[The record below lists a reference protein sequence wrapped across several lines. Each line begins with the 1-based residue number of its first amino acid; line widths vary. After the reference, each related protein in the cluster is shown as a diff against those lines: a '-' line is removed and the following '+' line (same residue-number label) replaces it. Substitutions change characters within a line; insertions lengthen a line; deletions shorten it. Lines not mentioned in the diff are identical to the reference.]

1 MIMLGDLPTGKR
13 LEAMLQKSGS
23 MPEAEQDK
31 QFAALRAAAAVVG
44 KNLSKAKIKNSAQNK
59 ALARLR
65 ADVKIFLKN

>member
-13 LEAMLQKSGS
+13 LEAMIQKAGS
-23 MPEAEQDK
+23 MPEAEQGK
-31 QFAALRAAAAVVG
+31 QFDALRGAAAVAC

-65 ADVKIFLKN
+65 AEIKLFRKN